1 MLFVSYSFE
10 IFVSCF
16 HVNIISQHL
25 YIAKFV
31 WGEGGCLLQLHIQE
45 KRKGPKSI
53 KYWKKET
60 GDWIET
66 YQLVEVGLSLN
77 CLTLIIETLKD

>member
-31 WGEGGCLLQLHIQE
+31 LGEGVVYYNCIY
-45 KRKGPKSI
+45 KRKGKAQ
-53 KYWKKET
+53 K
-60 GDWIET
+60 
-66 YQLVEVGLSLN
+66 V
-77 CLTLIIETLKD
+77 

>member
-10 IFVSCF
+10 IFVLCF

-25 YIAKFV
+25 LLSLC
-31 WGEGGCLLQLHIQE
+31 GGRGVVYYNCIY
-45 KRKGPKSI
+45 KRKGKAQKSM

-60 GDWIET
+60 EDRIET

>member
-53 KYWKKET
+53 KY
-60 GDWIET
+60 
-66 YQLVEVGLSLN
+66 
-77 CLTLIIETLKD
+77 